1 MKERIMT
8 EKQVK
13 VHRRRLEKM
22 REKRRPCLRK
32 ASAVSLQVKSGHP
45 KAIDPDKTKEYETRF
60 SNIWVAIKRLESRI
74 IELES
79 KEE

>member
-13 VHRRRLEKM
+13 EHQEKM
-22 REKRRPCLRK
+22 RKMRGEKGGK
-32 ASAVSLQVKSGHP
+32 ASA
-45 KAIDPDKTKEYETRF
+45 KALRKKTRTHKGIDPDKTKEYETRF
-60 SNIWVAIKRLESRI
+60 SNIWVAIKRLESRVI
-74 IELES
+74 QLES